1 MTRNDRMDGCVCAN
15 GAKVVEIVH
24 PYCPAHVPPEME
36 AQLASLRAELAE
48 AAAHVRELERNALP
62 SNCTRCNGAG
72 AEPPGCPESGPC
84 ERRGGWTTH
93 KRLVAGEASTLR
105 AEVERLKAE
114 LKQAR
119 KDRDREALDRQTAG
133 DAWNDMRRQ
142 RDTALADLARVTP
155 SAEVRA
161 AWSRV
166 SRYVG
171 HSGAHEDACDAADIV
186 NDWLAS
192 LPGSDKEPEGFCA
205 CGRRASECDRSRKA
219 CTSSVAP

>member
-1 MTRNDRMDGCVCAN
+1 MDSENRMDGCVCAN
-15 GAKVVEIVH
+15 GAKVAEIVH

-36 AQLASLRAELAE
+36 AELAS
-48 AAAHVRELERNALP
+48 
-62 SNCTRCNGAG
+62 
-72 AEPPGCPESGPC
+72 
-84 ERRGGWTTH
+84 
-93 KRLVAGEASTLR
+93 LR

-192 LPGSDKEPEGFCA
+192 LPGSDKEPGGFCA
-205 CGRRASECDRSRKA
+205 CGRRTSECDRSRKA

>member
-1 MTRNDRMDGCVCAN
+1 MLDLDAIKAR
-15 GAKVVEIVH
+15 
-24 PYCPAHVPPEME
+24 
-36 AQLASLRAELAE
+36 L
-48 AAAHVRELERNALP
+48 AAATPGPWEEEREGGGYPTGVVYGPDCTVTSCDSEPGTIHQCTNAIFIANAP
-62 SNCTRCNGAG
+62 SDIA
-72 AEPPGCPESGPC
+72 A
-84 ERRGGWTTH
+84 
-93 KRLVAGEASTLR
+93 LV

-205 CGRRASECDRSRKA
+205 CGLRASECDRSRNA

>member
-1 MTRNDRMDGCVCAN
+1 MDSENRMDGCVCAN
-15 GAKVVEIVH
+15 GAKVAEIVH

-36 AQLASLRAELAE
+36 EATEATRRDLAGWMATSDKLWAE
-48 AAAHVRELERNALP
+48 NA
-62 SNCTRCNGAG
+62 S
-72 AEPPGCPESGPC
+72 
-84 ERRGGWTTH
+84 
-93 KRLVAGEASTLR
+93 LR

-205 CGRRASECDRSRKA
+205 CGRRTSECDRSRKA
-219 CTSSVAP
+219 CVSESR

>member
-1 MTRNDRMDGCVCAN
+1 MDSENRMDGCVCAN
-15 GAKVVEIVH
+15 GAKVAEIVH

-36 AQLASLRAELAE
+36 EATEATRRDLAGWMATSDKLWAE
-48 AAAHVRELERNALP
+48 NA
-62 SNCTRCNGAG
+62 S
-72 AEPPGCPESGPC
+72 
-84 ERRGGWTTH
+84 
-93 KRLVAGEASTLR
+93 LR

-155 SAEVRA
+155 SAEVREA
-161 AWSRV
+161 IDGCIV
-166 SRYVG
+166 YVTDYALATEEAE
-171 HSGAHEDACDAADIV
+171 AHALVARA
-186 NDWLAS
+186 WLAS
-192 LPGSDKEPEGFCA
+192 LPGGGKEPEGFCA

>member
-1 MTRNDRMDGCVCAN
+1 MDSENRMDGCVCAN
-15 GAKVVEIVH
+15 GAKVAEIVH

-36 AQLASLRAELAE
+36 EATEATRRDLAGWMATSDKLWAE
-48 AAAHVRELERNALP
+48 NA
-62 SNCTRCNGAG
+62 S
-72 AEPPGCPESGPC
+72 
-84 ERRGGWTTH
+84 
-93 KRLVAGEASTLR
+93 LR

-155 SAEVRA
+155 SAEVITAIGRA
-161 AWSRV
+161 LSMASEWCVPDDDR
-166 SRYVG
+166 
-171 HSGAHEDACDAADIV
+171 GAPAERLREEDEETARA
-186 NDWLAS
+186 WLAS
-192 LPGSDKEPEGFCA
+192 LPGGDKEPGGFCA